1 MIDCNGN
8 KVNVGDKVK
17 ILKSDYPNHVG
28 KIVSVMTPDAKDK
41 IKVSFS
47 DQWQG
52 YFKYNEVEKQFDLRN
67 AEYFRKLQGTK
78 SIDELIEEDIKF
90 ILDTIENKIKNG
102 YKEESIKIDF
112 NITYKEC
119 DKLIKKLM
127 HEYEFNAHA
136 VNLYQGYEITICWS
150 KQ

>member
-1 MIDCNGN
+1 MFDCNGN
-8 KVNVGDKVK
+8 KIEIGDKVK
-17 ILKSDYPNHVG
+17 ILKSDYPNHIG
-28 KIVSVMTPDAKDK
+28 KIVSVMTPDAENK
-41 IKVSFS
+41 IRVSFS

-52 YFKYNEVEKQFDLRN
+52 YFKYNEIEKQFDLRN

-78 SIDELIEEDIKF
+78 SIDELVEGDVKF

-112 NITYKEC
+112 NITYNEC
-119 DKLIKKLM
+119 DKLVKKLM
-127 HEYEFNAHA
+127 HEYEFNVHA
-136 VNLYQGYEITICWS
+136 VNIHQGYEITICWS